1 MAGKGDGPMYS
12 HDRRD
17 ATATPLCGAHRGTRA
32 NPLLTKTQ
40 LGSVKA
46 TSYDL
51 PADFQFTYG
60 MQQVAAAP
68 CARVPAP
75 LPLASS
81 SSRPRLALTRA
92 HPTGALAAAAAARR
106 PDRGR
111 RHRQLG

>member
-1 MAGKGDGPMYS
+1 MYS

-60 MQQVAAAP
+60 MQQVRSCGRHADSSEAAN
-68 CARVPAP
+68 RVMPWR
-75 LPLASS
+75 LRASS
-81 SSRPRLALTRA
+81 SPRST
-92 HPTGALAAAAAARR
+92 
-106 PDRGR
+106 
-111 RHRQLG
+111 